1 MVGALGGQPLP
12 DGLEQGRDATAGDR
26 GNGVEGNVLRREM
39 RGESSQLRRVVERV
53 DLVRGDDLWLPSQE
67 PRLGVGAGR
76 LSREARQLV
85 ANRGKILDWVAAR
98 RGRDVYHMDE
108 NPSPFEV
115 AEELMAEPVTN
126 VCPFDETGY
135 IRDHE
140 AAIIAQAHHPEVR
153 GQRREWIVRNLGV
166 RGGDTRDER
175 GLSDVRKPNQ
185 ADVGKQLQLQVELP
199 HFTRLPRVSAARS
212 AVRRGRKPLIPSSA
226 PASSGYLHAVID
238 FGQIRDL
245 DEPFVRLGVHDRAD
259 RHL

>member
-1 MVGALGGQPLP
+1 MPVGALGGQPLP
-12 DGLEQGRDATAGDR
+12 DSFEQGRDATAGDR
-26 GNGVEGNVLRREM
+26 GNGVEGNVLRLEM
-39 RGESSQLRRVVERV
+39 RGESSHLGLVVERV

-67 PRLGVGAGR
+67 PRPGVRGAGC

-85 ANRGKILDWVAAR
+85 ANRGKILDRVATR

-108 NPSPFEV
+108 NTSPFEV

-140 AAIIAQAHHPEVR
+140 AAIIAQAHYPEVR
-153 GQRREWIVRNLGV
+153 GQRRKRIVRNLGV
-166 RGGDTRDER
+166 GGGDTRDER

-199 HFTRLPRVSAARS
+199 HFTRLSRVNAARR
-212 AVRRGRKPLIPSSA
+212 AVCRGRKPLIPSSA

-238 FGQIRDL
+238 FGQIREL
-245 DEPFVRLGVHDRAD
+245 DEPLRPFWRTRPC
-259 RHL
+259 R